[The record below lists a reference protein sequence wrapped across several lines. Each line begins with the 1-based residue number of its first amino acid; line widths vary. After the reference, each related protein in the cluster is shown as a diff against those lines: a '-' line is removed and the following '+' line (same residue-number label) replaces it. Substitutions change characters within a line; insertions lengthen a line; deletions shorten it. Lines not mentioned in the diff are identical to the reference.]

1 MRLTRRGRLVV
12 TTGVLV
18 LSGLLTTYAVVRT
31 PLGALLGLTAGP
43 PCSVTAGEDAIGW
56 SAEEAMTA
64 TTVAGVGA
72 RIGATTNG
80 VAEAVTRALA
90 ALEREQDPTAATA
103 QEARAVYRGLP
114 DVAVP
119 DEAAI
124 ALAEVLLGH
133 DGAALTCVVPLD
145 GADLAREAPGAL
157 GLTPRT
163 DRLRVEM
170 RAVFGKQVLGG
181 FAPDGVRDG
190 HIDGSAHYEGRALD
204 VFVRPVTAAN
214 QRRGWQQAL
223 WAVAHAERLGLAT
236 VIFDRRLW
244 TAQRSIQ
251 GWRDYAHPSGDTDNP
266 VLMHEDHVHLDVL
279 EES

>member
-12 TTGVLV
+12 TSAVLV
-18 LSGLLTTYAVVRT
+18 LGGLLSAYAVLGT
-31 PLGALLGLTAGP
+31 PLGPLLGLTSGP
-43 PCSVTAGEDAIGW
+43 PCSVTAGKDELGW

-64 TTVAGVGA
+64 TTVAGVGT

-80 VAEAVTRALA
+80 VAEAVARALA
-90 ALEREQDPTAATA
+90 ALGREQEPTASTA
-103 QEARAVYRGLP
+103 AEARAVYRGLP

-119 DEAAI
+119 DERAI
-124 ALAEVLLGH
+124 ALAEALLGH
-133 DGAALTCVVPLD
+133 DDGALTCVVPLG
-145 GADLAREAPGAL
+145 GADLAREDPGAL
-157 GLTPRT
+157 GLTPRA

-170 RAVFGKQVLGG
+170 RAVFGKQILGG

-214 QRRGWQQAL
+214 QRLGWQQAL

-251 GWRDYAHPSGDTDNP
+251 GWRDYVHPGGDTDNP
-266 VLMHEDHVHLDVL
+266 VLMHEDHVHVDVL
-279 EES
+279 EGT